1 MVPMAH
7 HKEVCHSHVPT
18 VQVVPHFQGWISRN
32 SKLAAYA
39 NWVWISMASAGWQV
53 MTMQLYED
61 MREWISAYFK
71 DVFCARMTSTQRSES
86 MNYILKKG
94 FVNINK
100 NLHHFAEQLNNC
112 IFRRCQME
120 HRETVESMVRVFFT
134 MLFIIK
140 LTMCDRL
147 INNYRTMWNKT
158 NNLY

>member
-1 MVPMAH
+1 MPTEFESAWHQLVDKYNLH
-7 HKEVCHSHVPT
+7 GEV
-18 VQVVPHFQGWISRN
+18 
-32 SKLAAYA
+32 
-39 NWVWISMASAGWQV
+39 M
-53 MTMQLYED
+53 MMQLYED
-61 MREWISAYFK
+61 TREWISAYFK

-100 NLHHFAEQLNNC
+100 ILHHFAEQLNNC
-112 IFRRCQME
+112 IFRRRQME
-120 HRETVESMVRVFFT
+120 HRETVESMVLFFT